1 MDGNTPL
8 HLAAML
14 GLVDCV
20 ELLVSVPGPL
30 DQAACKNN
38 KGQTALDLAVAE
50 GAFPKSKLYLFL
62 RSSSEQ
68 TRIDA
73 F

>member
-14 GLVDCV
+14 GLVDCA
-20 ELLVSVPGPL
+20 ELLVSVPGL
-30 DQAACKNN
+30 YHAACKNN
-38 KGQTALDLAVAE
+38 KGQTALDLAVVE
-50 GAFPKSKLYLFL
+50 GAFPMSQLYLFL
-62 RSSSEQ
+62 RSSSE
-68 TRIDA
+68 RIDA